1 MELQKKNK
9 ANLALGLSAA
19 GFLGTLWLPGGFTAG
34 LVHHGFLA
42 ATIGGLADWFAVTA
56 IFRKPLGIAYRTD
69 ILRRNRKRIM
79 DALVEF
85 TSEDLLSTRNIMQ
98 VVRDQDL
105 SALLVDYLEQR
116 GGRERVHQV
125 IESVM
130 LRGAAEMDTHLIAA
144 QLVSALRDGL
154 RSVPFAQLMSELLSM
169 LAEEQHSR
177 RILHSL
183 LVILQQILE
192 TPNFQQILLEH
203 VHHLRVNYERDSAGR
218 AFVLSMLDLSDERL
232 LAIFNE
238 KLREQLAELLKGGSQ
253 SYASMKAGLETL
265 LRSLGQE
272 TRLQEMLQQW
282 QNRQLGQMDLE
293 PFLVRWLEVNFR
305 GENPFWLAAVHE
317 FVDRKL
323 DGFIASQAWQRHFD
337 EFLKNLMESE
347 LEEHH
352 NLIPGL
358 IRERLAEFSDDDLV
372 TFIEDKVQD
381 DLQMIRI
388 NGAIVGSLVGMG
400 LYILIALAE
409 RMWGL

>member
-85 TSEDLLSTRNIMQ
+85 TSEDLLSTKNIMQ
-98 VVRDQDL
+98 VVREQDL

-125 IESVM
+125 IEGVM

-203 VHHLRVNYERDSAGR
+203 VHNLRVTYERDSAGR

-323 DGFIASQAWQRHFD
+323 DGFITSRAWQRHFD

-400 LYILIALAE
+400 LYVLIALAE